1 MLLLFKGSIPMGK
14 NYADVLERLKEE
26 RNQRKWSQNDM
37 SRHVHMSQG
46 NYSKIEMGKRRLSY
60 EELKYLCGSGVNVHY
75 VFTGQKG
82 DLQIDEFLRQYNYSE
97 LVCLLDLILSL
108 ITYYFVREKLQMWK
122 EMYYELKYLR
132 MITVNG
138 KSDSNLFFLIRRAS
152 NYQQWKMAELLGVD
166 IKKLRDL
173 ENERC
178 LPDSELIW
186 RIYNHFN
193 IPPALVLDDYECL
206 ICQISCLLKQ
216 LDIDGRKQVLE
227 IVKIL

>member
-1 MLLLFKGSIPMGK
+1 MGRD
-14 NYADVLERLKEE
+14 YADVLERLKKERIE
-26 RNQRKWSQNDM
+26 RNWTQNDM

-46 NYSKIEMGKRRLSY
+46 NYSKIEIGKRRLSY
-60 EELKYLCGSGVNVHY
+60 EELKYLCGSGVDVHY

-82 DLQIDEFLRQYNYSE
+82 DLQIDEFLKQYSYSE
-97 LVCLLDLILSL
+97 LVCLLDVISSV
-108 ITYYFVREKLQMWK
+108 IAYYYTREKIQW
-122 EMYYELKYLR
+122 EEIYHDIKYIR
-132 MITVNG
+132 MITVKEKN
-138 KSDSNLFFLIRRAS
+138 DNNLFFLLRRVL

-178 LPDSELIW
+178 LPDSELVW
-186 RIYNHFN
+186 RLYNHFN
-193 IPPALVLDDYECL
+193 IPPALVLNDYACL

-216 LDIDGRKQVLE
+216 LDINGRNQVLE